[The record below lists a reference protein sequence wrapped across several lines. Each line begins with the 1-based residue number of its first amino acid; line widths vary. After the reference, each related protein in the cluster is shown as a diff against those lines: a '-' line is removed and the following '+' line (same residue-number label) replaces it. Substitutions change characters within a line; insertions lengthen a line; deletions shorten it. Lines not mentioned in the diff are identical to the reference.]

1 MQLAMLLLMVGTL
14 LVFAG
19 RMHILTHS
27 GIPPRTWLVMEAI
40 LSSGPAFGWFALSF
54 GGSTLAI
61 ALSATWA
68 FVGILSYFGAHV
80 FVRQCLEKQQETS
93 KRTQPREPFDDEPTN
108 PMAKAL
114 SRFNEVD
121 RTIDFDALGEEQ
133 EKIAR
138 IRRKRLS
145 ASG

>member
-27 GIPPRTWLVMEAI
+27 GIPPRTWLVMEAFV
-40 LSSGPAFGWFALSF
+40 SSGPAFGWFALSF
-54 GGSTLAI
+54 GGNTLAI
-61 ALSATWA
+61 ALAATWA
-68 FVGILSYFGAHV
+68 FIGVLSYAAAHL
-80 FVRQCLEKQQETS
+80 FVRQCIEKKEENKKS
-93 KRTQPREPFDDEPTN
+93 QPEDLFGDEPTN

-114 SRFNEVD
+114 LRFNQVD

-138 IRRKRLS
+138 SRRNRLT